1 MLVRV
6 RGRAGVKENSGADF
20 EGGVFGGI
28 IADCGAAQENSVEI
42 KKNLGKINKLCGIV
56 QIVRNQ

>member
-28 IADCGAAQENSVEI
+28 IADCGGAQENSVEI
-42 KKNLGKINKLCGIV
+42 KKKLGKIN
-56 QIVRNQ
+56 